1 MQKISFSKHA
11 RPARSS
17 LGIPSEASVGRGVG
31 RSVTSAEL
39 HKAIRSNLNLMARRK
54 AGTLTYKDADVEVRL
69 LSRLP
74 HLSRASAL
82 SA

>member
-1 MQKISFSKHA
+1 MERAGRACVEKD
-11 RPARSS
+11 S
-17 LGIPSEASVGRGVG
+17 LGTSSIPSEASVGRGIG
-31 RSVTSAEL
+31 SSVASAEL
-39 HKAIRSNLNLMARRK
+39 HQAIRSNLNLMARRK
-54 AGTLTYKDADVEVRL
+54 AGTLTYNDADVEVRL